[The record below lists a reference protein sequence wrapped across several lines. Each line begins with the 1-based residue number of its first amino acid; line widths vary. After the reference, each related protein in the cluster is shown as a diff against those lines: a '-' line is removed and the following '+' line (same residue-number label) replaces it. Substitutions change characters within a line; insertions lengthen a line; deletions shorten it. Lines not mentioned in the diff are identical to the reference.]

1 MVASK
6 PVLGTR
12 RGNYA
17 RPEWEASV
25 TRCNVATRTLT
36 RRLAFALFAVLIAQ
50 DAPAQAELLDKR
62 ALLARQTW
70 WDNRDFDWFAA
81 RIPAF
86 ESPDSAIDATYYYR
100 WELVSKHLTY
110 GSPETGYTFTEFID
124 RPFWAGAFGAIS
136 CPLGH
141 QLEEIRWLNDRRI
154 IDDFARYWFETLGAQ
169 PRSYSNWYGAAVWG
183 TYQVLGDTSF
193 LRRLL
198 PHMKR
203 QYAGWMAERWD
214 PEHRMFRWD
223 GLHDGM
229 ERNIN
234 SRQTDDFDEGAV
246 GYRPTLNTYMF
257 ADAQA
262 IARAAALFGDNQTA
276 REFFQRA
283 ESLRERVQSELWD
296 SRREFFLH
304 QAANDEKD
312 GVRAKTRTYDSGK
325 FSGSEYGRELIGYV
339 PWQFN
344 LPDKGRGYERAWRFL
359 MDSSRFFSRFGPT
372 TTERRDPQFFIS
384 PTCCWWSGN
393 SWPFA
398 TTQTLVAMANLLND
412 YEQNV
417 VSARD
422 WMTLFD
428 AYTRT
433 QRKAGRP
440 YIAEAA
446 NPDNGAWDGHDT
458 PYHSEHYFHS
468 GYINL
473 LVTGVVGLRPRA
485 DDSVEVK
492 PLAPS
497 DWAYFALDDVW
508 YHGRRLTVIWDR
520 DGTRYA
526 KGRGLR
532 ILADGQV
539 IASAPGLQRV
549 VAYLG
554 RPRRAAPPPRTIN
567 VAVNNG
573 RGAYP
578 WVDVS
583 YAAPEHPPTYLVDGN
598 YWYHTAPP
606 NRWTTVGSPNAQ
618 DTVTLDFGIARN
630 VQQIAIYPLDDA
642 SVDTGSS
649 VRTPARYDVQ
659 AWRAGGWV
667 TIPAQRRSPREPE
680 GRRANIVSFAPIS
693 TSRVRVIL
701 TPQRGAALGLSE
713 LEVWSAERLPLP
725 RPTAQT
731 QNVAF
736 NAGTSGYPRISA
748 SFSAPNDSVRQVND
762 MRVAFTKY
770 SRNRWSAVGS
780 PNGQDWIAIDFGGE
794 KTVRRVEL
802 YLFGDDG
809 RIKAPRTYTVQVWDG
824 NGWRDARIRSRA
836 PERPLASARN
846 VVLIEPARTSRVR
859 VVLQHDLPAASAITE
874 LIIR

>member
-1 MVASK
+1 
-6 PVLGTR
+6 
-12 RGNYA
+12 
-17 RPEWEASV
+17 
-25 TRCNVATRTLT
+25 VATLALT
-36 RRLAFALFAVLIAQ
+36 RRLAVALLVALIAQ
-50 DAPAQAELLDKR
+50 GAPAQAQVLDKR

-124 RPFWAGAFGAIS
+124 RPFWGGAFGAIS

-169 PRSYSNWYGAAVWG
+169 PRSYSNWYGNAIWG

-203 QYAGWMAERWD
+203 QYAGWMTERWD

-276 REFFQRA
+276 REFFRRA
-283 ESLRERVQSELWD
+283 ESLRDRVQSELWD

-325 FSGSEYGRELIGYV
+325 YAGSEFGRELIGYV

-344 LPDKGRGYERAWRFL
+344 LPEKGKGYERAWRFL
-359 MDSSRFFSRFGPT
+359 MDSARFFARFGPT
-372 TTERRDPQFFIS
+372 TTERRDPQFYIS

-393 SWPFA
+393 SWPYA

-417 VSARD
+417 VNARD

-428 AYTRT
+428 GYTRT

-468 GYINL
+468 GYVNL

-485 DDSVEVK
+485 DDSLEVN

-497 DWAYFALDDVW
+497 EWAYFALDDLW

-526 KGRGLR
+526 RGRGLT

-539 IASAPGLQRV
+539 IASAAGLQRV
-549 VAYLG
+549 VTYLG
-554 RPRRAAPPPRTIN
+554 KPRRMAPPPRTIN

-583 YAAPEHPPTYLVDGN
+583 FAAPEDPPTYLIDGN

-618 DTVTLDFGIARN
+618 DTVTLDFGIARH
-630 VQQIAIYPLDDA
+630 VQQVALYLLDDG
-642 SVDTGSS
+642 SVDTGSP

-659 AWRAGGWV
+659 VWRAGKWV
-667 TIPAQRRSPREPE
+667 TIPAQRRSPSEPE
-680 GRRANIVSFAPIS
+680 GRRANIVSFATIS

-713 LEVWSAERLPLP
+713 LEAWSAERLPLA

-731 QNVAF
+731 QNLAF
-736 NAGTSGYPRISA
+736 NGRTSGYPRASA

-780 PNGQDWIAIDFGGE
+780 ANAQDWVAIDFGGE

-809 RIKAPRTYTVQVWDG
+809 RIKAPRTYSIQIWDG
-824 NGWRDARIRSRA
+824 SDWRVARIRSRV

-846 VVLIEPARTSRVR
+846 VVLIEPATTSRVR
-859 VVLQHDLPAASAITE
+859 VLLQHDVPAISAITE

>member
-1 MVASK
+1 MAN
-6 PVLGTR
+6 LALR
-12 RGNYA
+12 
-17 RPEWEASV
+17 
-25 TRCNVATRTLT
+25 
-36 RRLAFALFAVLIAQ
+36 RRLAVALFVALLPQ
-50 DAPAQAELLDKR
+50 GAPAQAQVLDKR

-183 TYQVLGDTSF
+183 TYQVLGDTGF

-214 PEHRMFRWD
+214 PAHRMFRWD

-262 IARAAALFGDNQTA
+262 IARSAALFGDRHTA
-276 REFFQRA
+276 REFFGRA

-304 QAANDEKD
+304 QAANNEKD
-312 GVRAKTRTYDSGK
+312 GVLERTRTYDSGK
-325 FSGSEYGRELIGYV
+325 YAGSEYGRELIGYV

-344 LPDKGRGYERAWRFL
+344 LPERGKGYERAWRFL
-359 MDSSRFFSRFGPT
+359 MDSARFFARFGPT
-372 TTERRDPQFFIS
+372 TTERHDPQFYIS

-393 SWPFA
+393 SWPYA

-417 VSARD
+417 VSAGD
-422 WMTLFD
+422 WMALFN

-468 GYINL
+468 GYVNL

-485 DDSVEVK
+485 DDSVEVN

-497 DWAYFALDDVW
+497 EWAYFALDDVW

-520 DGTRYA
+520 DGTRYGR
-526 KGRGLR
+526 GRGLTL
-532 ILADGQV
+532 LADGQV

-554 RPRRAAPPPRTIN
+554 KPRRTALPPRTIN

-583 YAAPEHPPTYLVDGN
+583 YAAPENPPTYLIDGN

-630 VQQIAIYPLDDA
+630 VQQIALYPLDDA
-642 SVDTGSS
+642 SVDSGSP
-649 VRTPARYDVQ
+649 VRTPAGYDVQ
-659 AWRAGGWV
+659 TWRAGKWES
-667 TIPAQRRSPREPE
+667 IPAQRRSPREPE
-680 GRRANIVSFAPIS
+680 GRRANIVSFAPTW

-701 TPQRGAALGLSE
+701 MPRQGAALGLTE
-713 LEVWSAERLPLP
+713 LEAWSTERLPLA

-731 QNVAF
+731 ANLAF
-736 NAGTSGYPRISA
+736 NGGTSGYPRVSA
-748 SFSAPNDSVRQVND
+748 SFSAPNDSVRYAND

-780 PNGQDWIAIDFGGE
+780 PNVQDWVAVDVGGE
-794 KTVRRVEL
+794 KTVRRVEIYL
-802 YLFGDDG
+802 YGDDG
-809 RIKAPRTYTVQVWDG
+809 RIKAPRSYSIQIWDG
-824 NGWRDARIRSRA
+824 NDWRPATIRSRV

-846 VVLIEPARTSRVR
+846 VVLIEPVTTSRVR
-859 VVLQHDLPAASAITE
+859 VVLEHALPAVSAITE

>member
-1 MVASK
+1 MTRRVASA
-6 PVLGTR
+6 LL
-12 RGNYA
+12 
-17 RPEWEASV
+17 
-25 TRCNVATRTLT
+25 VA
-36 RRLAFALFAVLIAQ
+36 LIACCP
-50 DAPAQAELLDKR
+50 PAHAQVLDKR

-86 ESPDSAIDATYYYR
+86 ESPDRAIDATYYYR
-100 WELVSKHLTY
+100 WELVTKHLTY

-141 QLEEIRWLNDRRI
+141 QLEEIRWLNDRHI

-169 PRSYSNWYGAAVWG
+169 PRSYSNWYGAAIWG

-193 LRRLL
+193 LRKLL

-214 PEHRMFRWD
+214 AEHRMFRWD

-234 SRQTDDFDEGAV
+234 SRQTDDIDEGAV

-262 IARAAALFGDNQTA
+262 IARAAALFGDGETA
-276 REFFQRA
+276 REFVRRA
-283 ESLRERVQSELWD
+283 ESLRERVQNELWD
-296 SRREFFLH
+296 PRREFFLH
-304 QAANDEKD
+304 QAASNEKD
-312 GVRAKTRTYDSGK
+312 GVRARTRTYDSGK

-344 LPDKGRGYERAWRFL
+344 LPEKGKGYERAWRFL
-359 MDSSRFFSRFGPT
+359 MDSTRFLARFGPT
-372 TTERRDPQFFIS
+372 TTERSDPQFYIS

-393 SWPFA
+393 SWPFG

-412 YEQNV
+412 YQQSV
-417 VSARD
+417 LSARD
-422 WMTLFD
+422 WMALFD

-468 GYINL
+468 GYVNL

-485 DDSVEVK
+485 DDSVEVN

-497 DWAYFALDDVW
+497 AWAYFALDDVR

-520 DGTRYA
+520 DGTRYGR
-526 KGRGLR
+526 GRGLT

-539 IASAPGLQRV
+539 IANAASRQRI

-554 RPRRAAPPPRTIN
+554 RPRRLPFPPRMIN

-583 YAAPEHPPTYLVDGN
+583 FAAPENPPTYLIDGN
-598 YWYHTAPP
+598 YWYHTAPA

-618 DTVTLDFGIARN
+618 DTVTLDFGVARTIRRI
-630 VQQIAIYPLDDA
+630 VLYPLDDA
-642 SVDTGSS
+642 SGDAGAP

-659 AWRAGGWV
+659 VWRGRTWK
-667 TIPAQRRSPREPE
+667 TIPSQRRDPTEPE
-680 GRRANIVSFAPIS
+680 GRRANSVSFAPLS
-693 TSRVRVIL
+693 TSRVRVVL
-701 TPQRGAALGLSE
+701 TPQNGAALGMSE
-713 LEVWSAERLPLP
+713 LEVWSGERLPLA
-725 RPTAQT
+725 RAVAASH
-731 QNVAF
+731 NLAF
-736 NAGTSGYPRISA
+736 NGGSTGYPRASA
-748 SFSAPNDSVRQVND
+748 SFSAPNDSVRQVTD

-770 SRNRWSAVGS
+770 SRNRWSATGS
-780 PNGQDWIAIDFGGE
+780 PNASDWVAIDLGSV
-794 KTVRRVEL
+794 KVVRRVEL

-809 RIKAPRTYTVQVWDG
+809 RIKAPRDYSVQIWANDE
-824 NGWRDARIRSRA
+824 WRDARIVSRTT
-836 PERPLASARN
+836 ERPLASARN
-846 VVLIEPARTSRVR
+846 VVLIEPVATSRVR
-859 VVLQHDLPAASAITE
+859 VVLEHDLPAFSGITE

>member
-1 MVASK
+1 MAGLALMRSLTAALLVALI
-6 PVLGTR
+6 PCG
-12 RGNYA
+12 A
-17 RPEWEASV
+17 
-25 TRCNVATRTLT
+25 VAHGQ
-36 RRLAFALFAVLIAQ
+36 V
-50 DAPAQAELLDKR
+50 LDKR

-70 WDNRDFDWFAA
+70 WDNRDFDWFAT

-100 WELVSKHLTY
+100 WELVTKHLTY

-124 RPFWAGAFGAIS
+124 RPFWAGEFGAIS

-141 QLEEIRWLNDRRI
+141 QLDEIRWLNDRRI

-193 LRRLL
+193 LRTLL

-214 PEHRMFRWD
+214 AEHRMFRWD

-234 SRQTDDFDEGAV
+234 SRQTDDIDEGAI

-262 IARAAALFGDNQTA
+262 IARTAALFGDAETA
-276 REFFQRA
+276 REFFGRA
-283 ESLRERVQSELWD
+283 ESLRERVQGELWD
-296 SRREFFLH
+296 PRREFFLH
-304 QAANDEKD
+304 QAANNEKD
-312 GVRAKTRTYDSGK
+312 GVQARTRTYDSGK
-325 FSGSEYGRELIGYV
+325 YAGSELGRELIGYV

-344 LPDKGRGYERAWRFL
+344 LPEKGKGYERAWRFL
-359 MDSSRFFSRFGPT
+359 MDSTRFLARFGPT
-372 TTERRDPQFFIS
+372 TTERRDPQFYIS

-393 SWPFA
+393 SWPYA
-398 TTQTLVAMANLLND
+398 TTQTLVAMANLLNE
-412 YEQNV
+412 YKQSFV
-417 VSARD
+417 TARD

-433 QRKAGRP
+433 QRKGGRP

-468 GYINL
+468 GYVNA
-473 LVTGVVGLRPRA
+473 LVTGLVGLRPRA
-485 DDSVEVK
+485 DDSVEVN
-492 PLAPS
+492 PLAPA
-497 DWAYFALDDVW
+497 DWAYFALDDVR
-508 YHGRRLTVIWDR
+508 YHGRRLTIIWDR
-520 DGTRYA
+520 DGTRYRR
-526 KGRGLR
+526 GRGLTV
-532 ILADGQV
+532 LADGQV
-539 IASAPGLQRV
+539 IANAPRLERV

-554 RPRRAAPPPRTIN
+554 SPRHLPLPQRLIN

-578 WVDVS
+578 FVDVS
-583 YAAPEHPPTYLVDGN
+583 FAAPENPPTYLIDGN
-598 YWYHTAPP
+598 YWYHTAPA

-618 DTVTLDFGIARN
+618 DTVTLDFGVARRI
-630 VQQIAIYPLDDA
+630 QQIVLYPLDDVSAESQPPVRAPA
-642 SVDTGSS
+642 S
-649 VRTPARYDVQ
+649 YDVQ
-659 AWRAGGWV
+659 LWRGGRWV
-667 TIPAQRRSPREPE
+667 TIAAQRRSPATPE
-680 GRRANIVSFAPIS
+680 GRRANVVVFAPIS
-693 TSRVRVIL
+693 SPRVRVIL
-701 TPQRGAALGLSE
+701 TPQKGAALGLSE
-713 LEVWSAERLPLP
+713 LEVWSSGRAPLARVATP
-725 RPTAQT
+725 S
-731 QNVAF
+731 QNLAF
-736 NAGTSGYPRISA
+736 NGGTDPMPRASA
-748 SFSAPNDSVRQVND
+748 SFNAAGDSVRQVND

-780 PNGQDWIAIDFGGE
+780 PNARDWVAIDLSSE
-794 KTVRRVEL
+794 KLVRRVEL

-809 RIKAPRTYTVQVWDG
+809 RLKAPRSYAVQIWDG
-824 NGWRDARIRSRA
+824 SDWRDARILSRA

-859 VVLQHDLPAASAITE
+859 VVLEHDLPAFSAITE

>member
-1 MVASK
+1 MS
-6 PVLGTR
+6 
-12 RGNYA
+12 
-17 RPEWEASV
+17 
-25 TRCNVATRTLT
+25 LT
-36 RRLAFALFAVLIAQ
+36 RVALALFVALIVQ
-50 DAPAQAELLDKR
+50 RAPAHAQVLDKR

-141 QLEEIRWLNDRRI
+141 QLEEIRWLKDRRI

-276 REFFQRA
+276 RDFFRRA

-325 FSGSEYGRELIGYV
+325 FAGSEYGRELIGYV

-344 LPDKGRGYERAWRFL
+344 LPEKGKGYERAWRFL
-359 MDSSRFFSRFGPT
+359 MDSARFFSRFGPT
-372 TTERRDPQFFIS
+372 TTERNDPQFFIS

-393 SWPFA
+393 SWPYA

-417 VSARD
+417 VTARD

-468 GYINL
+468 GYVNL
-473 LVTGVVGLRPRA
+473 LVTGLVGLRPRA
-485 DDSVEVK
+485 DDSVEVNS
-492 PLAPS
+492 LAPKG
-497 DWAYFALDDVW
+497 WAYFALDDVS

-526 KGRGLR
+526 KGRGLT
-532 ILADGQV
+532 ILVDGEV
-539 IASAPGLQRV
+539 IANAPELKKV

-554 RPRRAAPPPRTIN
+554 KPRRIAPPPRPIN

-578 WVDVS
+578 WVDAS
-583 YAAPEHPPTYLVDGN
+583 YAAPENPPTYLIDGN

-606 NRWTTVGSPNAQ
+606 NRWTTIGSPNAQ
-618 DTVTLDFGIARN
+618 DTVTLDFGIARS
-630 VQQIAIYPLDDA
+630 VQQIALYPVDDA
-642 SVDTGSS
+642 SANTESP
-649 VRTPARYDVQ
+649 VRAPARYDVQ
-659 AWRAGGWV
+659 VWRTGKWV

-693 TSRVRVIL
+693 TTRVRVIL
-701 TPQRGAALGLSE
+701 TPQQGATLGLSE
-713 LEVWSAERLPLP
+713 LEVWSADRVPLS
-725 RPTAQT
+725 RPIAQT
-731 QNVAF
+731 QNLAF
-736 NAGTSGYPRISA
+736 NGGTSGYPRASA

-780 PNGQDWIAIDFGGE
+780 PNAQDWVAIDFGGA
-794 KTVRRVEL
+794 KTLQRVEL

-809 RIKAPRTYTVQVWDG
+809 RIKAPRNYSIQIWDG
-824 NGWRDARIRSRA
+824 NGWRDARMRSRT

-846 VVLIEPARTSRVR
+846 VVLVEPVTTSRVR
-859 VVLQHDLPAASAITE
+859 VVLQHDLPAFSAITE

>member
-1 MVASK
+1 VAK
-6 PVLGTR
+6 LAPI
-12 RGNYA
+12 
-17 RPEWEASV
+17 
-25 TRCNVATRTLT
+25 
-36 RRLAFALFAVLIAQ
+36 RRLACALLAALIAQ
-50 DAPAQAELLDKR
+50 GAPAQAQVLDKR

-70 WDNRDFDWFAA
+70 WDNHDFDWFAA

-234 SRQTDDFDEGAV
+234 SRQTDDIDEGAV

-262 IARAAALFGDNQTA
+262 IARSAALFGDGETA
-276 REFFQRA
+276 RAFFRRA
-283 ESLRERVQSELWD
+283 EALRERVQSELWD
-296 SRREFFLH
+296 TRREFFLH

-312 GVRAKTRTYDSGK
+312 GVRARTRTYDSGK
-325 FSGSEYGRELIGYV
+325 YAGSEYGRELIGFV

-344 LPDKGRGYERAWRFL
+344 LPDKGKGYERAWRFL
-359 MDSSRFFSRFGPT
+359 MDSARFFARFGPT
-372 TTERRDPQFFIS
+372 TTERHDPQFYIS

-393 SWPFA
+393 SWPYA

-468 GYINL
+468 GYVNL

-485 DDSVEVK
+485 DDSVEVN

-497 DWAYFALDDVW
+497 EWAYFALDDVR

-526 KGRGLR
+526 QGRGLTV
-532 ILADGQV
+532 LAEGQV
-539 IASAPGLQRV
+539 IARAPGLQRV

-554 RPRRAAPPPRTIN
+554 KPLPTAPVPRTVN

-583 YAAPEHPPTYLVDGN
+583 YAAPENPPTYLIDGN
-598 YWYHTAPP
+598 YWYHTAPS

-630 VQQIAIYPLDDA
+630 VQQIALYPLDDEPE
-642 SVDTGSS
+642 SGSP

-659 AWRAGGWV
+659 AWRAGKWV

-680 GRRANIVSFAPIS
+680 GRRANIVSFAPTS
-693 TSRVRVIL
+693 TSRVRIIL
-701 TPQRGAALGLSE
+701 TPQQGSALGLSE
-713 LEVWSAERLPLP
+713 LEVWSAGRRPLP
-725 RPTAQT
+725 RPAART
-731 QNVAF
+731 QNLAF
-736 NAGTSGYPRISA
+736 NAGTSGYPRASA
-748 SFSAPNDSVRQVND
+748 SFSAPNDSVGQVND
-762 MRVAFTKY
+762 MRVAFTRY
-770 SRNRWSAVGS
+770 SRNRWSVLGS
-780 PNGQDWIAIDFGGE
+780 PNAQDWVAIDFGGK
-794 KTVRRVEL
+794 KTVQRVEL

-809 RIKAPRTYTVQVWDG
+809 RIKAPRNYGIQIWDG
-824 NGWRDARIRSRA
+824 NSWHDARIRTRV

-846 VVLIEPARTSRVR
+846 VVLIEPATTSRVR
-859 VVLQHDLPAASAITE
+859 VVLQHDLPAISAITE

>member
-1 MVASK
+1 MDMRFG
-6 PVLGTR
+6 LGTI
-12 RGNYA
+12 A
-17 RPEWEASV
+17 VKACSV
-25 TRCNVATRTLT
+25 LCSVVPQ
-36 RRLAFALFAVLIAQ
+36 RLASALLVALIAYGP
-50 DAPAQAELLDKR
+50 PAHAQVLDKR

-100 WELVSKHLTY
+100 WELVTKHLTY

-169 PRSYSNWYGAAVWG
+169 PRSYSNWYGAAIWG

-193 LRRLL
+193 LKPLL

-214 PEHRMFRWD
+214 AEHRMFRWD

-234 SRQTDDFDEGAV
+234 SRQTDDIDEGAV

-262 IARAAALFGDNQTA
+262 IARAAALFGDTETA
-276 REFFQRA
+276 REFVRRA
-283 ESLRERVQSELWD
+283 ESLRERVQDELWD
-296 SRREFFLH
+296 PRREFFLH
-304 QAANDEKD
+304 QAANNEKD
-312 GVRAKTRTYDSGK
+312 GVRSQTRTYDSGK

-344 LPDKGRGYERAWRFL
+344 LPEKGKGYERAWRFL
-359 MDSSRFFSRFGPT
+359 MDSTRFLARFGPT
-372 TTERRDPQFFIS
+372 TTERRDPQFYIS
-384 PTCCWWSGN
+384 LTCCWWSGN

-412 YEQNV
+412 YEQSV

-433 QRKAGRP
+433 QRQAGRP

-446 NPDNGAWDGHDT
+446 NPDDGAWDGHDT

-468 GYINL
+468 GYVNL

-485 DDSVEVK
+485 DDSVEVN

-497 DWAYFALDDVW
+497 DWAYFALDDVR
-508 YHGRRLTVIWDR
+508 YHGRRLTVMWDR
-520 DGTRYA
+520 DGTRYGR
-526 KGRGLR
+526 GRGLT
-532 ILADGQV
+532 ILADGRV
-539 IASAPGLQRV
+539 IASVPSLQRI

-554 RPRRAAPPPRTIN
+554 SPRRVAAPQRTIN

-583 YAAPEHPPTYLVDGN
+583 FAAPENPPTYLIDGN
-598 YWYHTAPP
+598 YWYHTTPP
-606 NRWTTVGSPNAQ
+606 NRWITVGSPNAQ
-618 DTVTLDFGIARN
+618 DTVTLDFGVARTIR
-630 VQQIAIYPLDDA
+630 QIVLYPLDDA
-642 SVDTGSS
+642 SSDAGAP
-649 VRTPARYDVQ
+649 VRAPARYDVQ
-659 AWRAGGWV
+659 MWRGGRWT
-667 TIPAQRRSPREPE
+667 TIPAQQRNPPEPE
-680 GRRANIVSFAPIS
+680 GRRANTVAFAPVS

-701 TPQRGAALGLSE
+701 TPKGGAALGLSE
-713 LEVWSAERLPLP
+713 LEVWSAGRLPLARP
-725 RPTAQT
+725 R
-731 QNVAF
+731 VAPPNLAF
-736 NAGTSGYPRISA
+736 SGGTGFPRASA
-748 SFSAPNDSVRQVND
+748 SFSAPNDSVQQVND

-780 PNGQDWIAIDFGGE
+780 PNASDWVAIDLGSP
-794 KTVRRVEL
+794 KVVRRVEL

-809 RIKAPRTYTVQVWDG
+809 RVKAPRNYTVQIWAD
-824 NGWRDARIRSRA
+824 NDWRDARILSRT
-836 PERPLASARN
+836 PDRPLASARN
-846 VVLIEPARTSRVR
+846 VVLIEPVATSRVR
-859 VVLQHDLPAASAITE
+859 VVLDHALPSFSGITE
-874 LIIR
+874 LIVR